1 MIPRSS
7 GCSLKRCA
15 APAWSLGG
23 GGLPELSL
31 ERTGGDAGRWASATF
46 QVPSEA
52 PLFADHFP
60 RRPVFPGSLLMHLN
74 LQLGRVLANEMP
86 PPARGRWVPATI
98 QNMKPRSFIS
108 PGVTLQFE
116 ARLKQHAHES
126 ASLTLE
132 MRIAKEVIA
141 TTGLILKGGEA
152 V

>member
-1 MIPRSS
+1 
-7 GCSLKRCA
+7 
-15 APAWSLGG
+15 
-23 GGLPELSL
+23 
-31 ERTGGDAGRWASATF
+31 
-46 QVPSEA
+46 
-52 PLFADHFP
+52 LFADHFP

-98 QNMKPRSFIS
+98 QSMKLRSFIS
-108 PGVTLQFE
+108 PGVTLQLE
-116 ARLKQHAHES
+116 TRLKQHAHDS

-132 MRIAKEVIA
+132 TRIAKEVIA